1 MGIDNFISLGI
12 SWASHR
18 APCPAGPLIPWL
30 EYVLQWLLGIRVS
43 VTSNIYV
50 YHFLKSLLPSRT
62 LDFPVMYMVWL
73 EQELYWHLGQDRSGL
88 ELQFI
93 LGRPLVHLHVRKK
106 EGERQDFWD
115 HTGVNKN
122 QCSALESCSVPCVT
136 HLNTHS
142 LFYNGSAL
150 VTFSFP
156 FLHCPWLPFAFPG
169 LTHYLLY
176 TVCLWLIKGTCPV
189 Q

>member
-1 MGIDNFISLGI
+1 MLTGHRTTLVCHSVSIDYFISLGI

-18 APCPAGPLIPWL
+18 AHCPTGPLISWL
-30 EYVLQWLLGIRVS
+30 EYVLQWLLGIGVS
-43 VTSNIYV
+43 ATSNIYV

-62 LDFPVMYMVWL
+62 LGFSIMYMVWL

-106 EGERQDFWD
+106 EGERQDFWN

-122 QCSALESCSVPCVT
+122 QCSLTSVYVT

-142 LFYNGSAL
+142 LFCNGSVL

-156 FLHCPWLPFAFPG
+156 FS
-169 LTHYLLY
+169 
-176 TVCLWLIKGTCPV
+176 TVPDCLVHSLD
-189 Q
+189 

>member
-1 MGIDNFISLGI
+1 MSCWSSHTLTGVCLTVVAWDPSLSDFKHLCI
-12 SWASHR
+12 
-18 APCPAGPLIPWL
+18 PL
-30 EYVLQWLLGIRVS
+30 
-43 VTSNIYV
+43 
-50 YHFLKSLLPSRT
+50 LKITLAFQNTGFSRN
-62 LDFPVMYMVWL
+62 MYMVWL

-93 LGRPLVHLHVRKK
+93 LGRPLGHLHVRKK
-106 EGERQDFWD
+106 EGERQDFWN

-142 LFYNGSAL
+142 LFYNVSAL

-169 LTHYLLY
+169 LTYYLCFIQF
-176 TVCLWLIKGTCPV
+176 VCDSSKAHVLSSSYSLKLER